1 MTTNY
6 GGDWVASAT
15 QHSRR
20 IAPAV
25 EPRSLETSQTPAPT
39 RTVSGRGSQSLR
51 RILVLLDATAVF
63 AAWMIAMLL
72 PEGLKRPGW
81 SHLPNV
87 LIAVTLATIA
97 ALATIASQR
106 LYLARVCSV
115 RAVETVRLG
124 RTAALTALLL
134 EAGERR
140 LHIDITLFGD
150 VLGAVLSFAFLTTF
164 RDGYRAW
171 LKAHR
176 RAGRH
181 SRPLV
186 IVGANE
192 EGFDLYHL
200 IGNHP
205 ELGFRVCGVVG
216 NPADVA
222 DRGYDVPWLG
232 DANHVVDAVR
242 LAGANG
248 VLVAASALSS
258 AQLNRVVRDLLV
270 AGVHVHLSSGIRG
283 IDVRRMR
290 AQPMAHEPLFYLEPI
305 SLARWQMVTKRGLDL
320 VLSGIGLLLAA
331 PVLAACALAIKLS
344 DKGPVFFRQQRVGQ
358 DGKPFTILKLRTMVV
373 DAEER
378 LSDLMEKNQREGVL
392 FKLSDDP
399 RVTKIGRILRST
411 SLDELP
417 QLINVARGDMSLVGP
432 RPALPIEVAQ
442 FDEELLARQR
452 VRPGITGLWQVE
464 ARDSASFQAYQRL
477 DLFYVENWSVSLDLA
492 ILLSTVQTVASRGIR
507 ALRRRTAPAADSAS
521 VSWLLD

>member
-25 EPRSLETSQTPAPT
+25 EQRPLETSPAPA
-39 RTVSGRGSQSLR
+39 REPSGRGSQSLR
-51 RILVLLDATAVF
+51 RLLVLLDATAVIV
-63 AAWMIAMLL
+63 AWSLALL
-72 PEGLKRPGW
+72 VPDGFDRPGV
-81 SHLPNV
+81 SSLPNII
-87 LIAVTLATIA
+87 LAVAFATA
-97 ALATIASQR
+97 ASLATIASQR

-124 RTAALTALLL
+124 RTALLTAILLQ
-134 EAGERR
+134 AGERR
-140 LHIDITLFGD
+140 LGIHLSLNEVI
-150 VLGAVLSFAFLTTF
+150 VGAGVSFALLTAS

-181 SRPLV
+181 SRPIV

-200 IGNHP
+200 VGNHP
-205 ELGFRVCGVVG
+205 ELGFRVCGIVG
-216 NPADVA
+216 SPSEVA

-232 DANHVVDAVR
+232 DINHVVEAVR
-242 LAGANG
+242 VAGANG
-248 VLVAASALSS
+248 VLVAASSLPSV
-258 AQLNRVVRDLLV
+258 QLNRVVRDLLV

-290 AQPMAHEPLFYLEPI
+290 AQPMAHEPLFYLEPV
-305 SLARWQMVTKRGLDL
+305 SLARWQMVTKRALDL
-320 VLSGIGLLLAA
+320 VLSGIGLILAA
-331 PVLAACALAIKLS
+331 PVLGACALAIKLS
-344 DKGPVFFRQQRVGQ
+344 DKGPVFFQQQRVGQ
-358 DGKPFTILKLRTMVV
+358 DGKPFTILKLRTMVT

-378 LSDLMEKNQREGVL
+378 LAGLVEKNQREGVL
-392 FKLSDDP
+392 FKLADDP
-399 RVTKIGRILRST
+399 RVTRIGRILRAT

>member
-25 EPRSLETSQTPAPT
+25 EPRPLETSPAPARAT
-39 RTVSGRGSQSLR
+39 SSRGSQQLR
-51 RILVLLDATAVF
+51 RILVLLDATAIA
-63 AAWMIAMLL
+63 AAWGIALTL
-72 PEGLKRPGW
+72 PDGLDRPGV
-81 SHLPNV
+81 SHIPNLV
-87 LIAVTLATIA
+87 IAI
-97 ALATIASQR
+97 ALATAAGLALIASQR

-124 RTAALTALLL
+124 RTAVLTALLL
-134 EAGERR
+134 QAGERR
-140 LHIDITLFGD
+140 LGIHVSLNESVG
-150 VLGAVLSFAFLTTF
+150 GAALCFAFLTAA

-181 SRPLV
+181 SRPIV
-186 IVGANE
+186 IIGANE
-192 EGFDLYHL
+192 EGFDLYRL
-200 IGNHP
+200 VGNHP

-216 NPADVA
+216 NPAEVA

-232 DANHVVDAVR
+232 DINHVVDSVR

-248 VLVAASALSS
+248 VLVAASALPS

-270 AGVHVHLSSGIRG
+270 AGIHVHLSSGIRG

-290 AQPMAHEPLFYLEPI
+290 AQPMAHEPLFYLEPV
-305 SLARWQMVTKRGLDL
+305 SLARWQMVLKRGLDL
-320 VLSGIGLLLAA
+320 VLSGLGLVLSA
-331 PVLAACALAIKLS
+331 PVLAVCAVAIKLS
-344 DKGPVFFRQQRVGQ
+344 DRGPVFFRQQRVGQ

-373 DAEER
+373 DAEAR
-378 LSDLMEKNQREGVL
+378 LADLIDKNQRDGVL

-399 RVTKIGRILRST
+399 RVTKIGRFLRAMSI
-411 SLDELP
+411 DELP

-464 ARDSASFQAYQRL
+464 ARDSTSFQAYQRL

-492 ILLSTVQTVASRGIR
+492 ILLSTVQTVATRGIR

>member
-20 IAPAV
+20 LVPAV
-25 EPRSLETSQTPAPT
+25 DTPTLEESPTPT
-39 RTVSGRGSQSLR
+39 RGAAGRGSQSLR
-51 RILVLLDATAVF
+51 RILVLLDATAVV
-63 AAWMIAMLL
+63 AAWTIAFLL
-72 PEGLKRPGW
+72 PDGLDKPGAA
-81 SHLPNV
+81 HIPNLV
-87 LIAVTLATIA
+87 MAVILATGA
-97 ALATIASQR
+97 SLAMIASQR

-124 RTAALTALLL
+124 RTAVITALLL
-134 EAGERR
+134 QAGERR
-140 LHIDITLFGD
+140 LGIHLSLNEVIG
-150 VLGAVLSFAFLTTF
+150 GAALCFAFLTAS

-181 SRPLV
+181 SRPIV
-186 IVGANE
+186 IIGANE
-192 EGFDLYHL
+192 EGFDLYRL
-200 IGNHP
+200 VGNHP
-205 ELGFRVCGVVG
+205 ELGFRVCGIVG
-216 NPADVA
+216 SPSEVA

-232 DANHVVDAVR
+232 DINHVVDAVR

-248 VLVAASALSS
+248 VLVAASSLPSV
-258 AQLNRVVRDLLV
+258 QLNRVVRDLLV

-290 AQPMAHEPLFYLEPI
+290 AQPMAHEPLFYLEPV
-305 SLARWQMVTKRGLDL
+305 SLARWQVVVKRALDL
-320 VLSGIGLLLAA
+320 VLSGFGLVMAA
-331 PVLAACALAIKLS
+331 PVLAACAMAIKLT
-344 DKGPVFFRQQRVGQ
+344 DKGPVFFKQLRVGQ
-358 DGKPFTILKLRTMVV
+358 DGKPFTILKLRTMVT

-378 LSDLMEKNQREGVL
+378 LADLVEKNQRDGVL

-399 RVTKIGRILRST
+399 RVTKVGKLLRAT

-417 QLINVARGDMSLVGP
+417 QLFNVVRGDMSLVGP

-492 ILLSTVQTVASRGIR
+492 ILLSTVQTVGGRGIR
-507 ALRRRTAPAADSAS
+507 AFRKRTAPAADSAS

>member
-1 MTTNY
+1 
-6 GGDWVASAT
+6 V
-15 QHSRR
+15 
-20 IAPAV
+20 
-25 EPRSLETSQTPAPT
+25 
-39 RTVSGRGSQSLR
+39 GSPS
-51 RILVLLDATAVF
+51 
-63 AAWMIAMLL
+63 
-72 PEGLKRPGW
+72 
-81 SHLPNV
+81 
-87 LIAVTLATIA
+87 
-97 ALATIASQR
+97 
-106 LYLARVCSV
+106 
-115 RAVETVRLG
+115 
-124 RTAALTALLL
+124 
-134 EAGERR
+134 
-140 LHIDITLFGD
+140 
-150 VLGAVLSFAFLTTF
+150 
-164 RDGYRAW
+164 
-171 LKAHR
+171 
-176 RAGRH
+176 
-181 SRPLV
+181 
-186 IVGANE
+186 
-192 EGFDLYHL
+192 
-200 IGNHP
+200 
-205 ELGFRVCGVVG
+205 
-216 NPADVA
+216 DVA

-232 DANHVVDAVR
+232 DINHVVDAVR

-248 VLVAASALSS
+248 VLVAASSLPS

-290 AQPMAHEPLFYLEPI
+290 AQPMAHEPLFYLEPV
-305 SLARWQMVTKRGLDL
+305 SLARWQMVTKRALDL

-331 PVLAACALAIKLS
+331 PVLGACALAIKLS
-344 DKGPVFFRQQRVGQ
+344 DKGPVFFKQQRVGQ

-373 DAEER
+373 DAEAR
-378 LSDLMEKNQREGVL
+378 LADLMEKNQREGVL

-399 RVTKIGRILRST
+399 RVTKIGRILRAT

>member
-15 QHSRR
+15 QHSARL
-20 IAPAV
+20 APTV
-25 EPRSLETSQTPAPT
+25 EPRSLETAPAPT
-39 RTVSGRGSQSLR
+39 RATNGRGSQSLR
-51 RILVLLDATAVF
+51 RILVLLDAAAVF
-63 AAWMIAMLL
+63 AAWSIALTF
-72 PEGLKRPGW
+72 PDGLDRPGW
-81 SHLPNV
+81 SHFPN
-87 LIAVTLATIA
+87 LIVAISLATGA
-97 ALATIASQR
+97 SLAMIASQR

-124 RTAALTALLL
+124 RTAILAALLL
-134 EAGERR
+134 QAGERR
-140 LHIDITLFGD
+140 LGIHVSLNESIG
-150 VLGAVLSFAFLTTF
+150 GAALCFAFLTAS

-181 SRPLV
+181 SRPIV
-186 IVGANE
+186 IIGANE
-192 EGFDLYHL
+192 EGYDLYRL
-200 IGNHP
+200 VGNHP

-216 NPADVA
+216 SPSEVA
-222 DRGYDVPWLG
+222 DRSYDVPWLG
-232 DANHVVDAVR
+232 DVNHVVDAVR

-248 VLVAASALSS
+248 VLVAASSLPS

-290 AQPMAHEPLFYLEPI
+290 AQPMAHEPLFYLEPV
-305 SLARWQMVTKRGLDL
+305 SLARWQMVTKRSLDL
-320 VLSGIGLLLAA
+320 VLAGIGLLLAA
-331 PVLAACALAIKLS
+331 PVLGACALAIKLS

-358 DGKPFTILKLRTMVV
+358 DGKAFTILKLRTMVI
-373 DAEER
+373 DAEDR
-378 LSDLMEKNQREGVL
+378 LADLVEKNQREGVL
-392 FKLSDDP
+392 FKLADDP
-399 RVTKIGRILRST
+399 RVTKIGRFLRST

-492 ILLSTVQTVASRGIR
+492 ILLSTVQTVSSRGIR

>member
-25 EPRSLETSQTPAPT
+25 EAPAVEPSPTPT
-39 RTVSGRGSQSLR
+39 RASSGRGSQSLR
-51 RILVLLDATAVF
+51 RILVLLDAVSVV
-63 AAWMIAMLL
+63 AAWAIALLL
-72 PEGLKRPGW
+72 PDGLDHPGVARI
-81 SHLPNV
+81 PN
-87 LIAVTLATIA
+87 LIMAVVLATA
-97 ALATIASQR
+97 ASLAMIASQR

-124 RTAALTALLL
+124 RTAVLTALLL
-134 EAGERR
+134 QAGERR
-140 LHIDITLFGD
+140 LGIQLSLNEVIG
-150 VLGAVLSFAFLTTF
+150 GAAVSFAFLTAS

-181 SRPLV
+181 SRPIV
-186 IVGANE
+186 IIGANE
-192 EGFDLYHL
+192 EGFDLYRL
-200 IGNHP
+200 VGNHP
-205 ELGFRVCGVVG
+205 ELGFRVCGIVG
-216 NPADVA
+216 SPSEVA

-232 DANHVVDAVR
+232 DIHHVVDAVR

-248 VLVAASALSS
+248 VLVAASSLPS

-270 AGVHVHLSSGIRG
+270 AGIHVHLSSGIRG

-290 AQPMAHEPLFYLEPI
+290 AQPMAHEPLFYLEPV
-305 SLARWQMVTKRGLDL
+305 SLARWQVVTKRALDL
-320 VLSGIGLLLAA
+320 VLSGIGLILAA
-331 PVLAACALAIKLS
+331 PVLGACALAIKLT
-344 DKGPVFFRQQRVGQ
+344 DQGPVFFRQQRVGQ

-373 DAEER
+373 DAEAR
-378 LSDLMEKNQREGVL
+378 LADLMEKNQREGAL

-399 RVTKIGRILRST
+399 RVTKVGRILRAT

-464 ARDSASFQAYQRL
+464 ARDSSSFQAYQRL

-507 ALRRRTAPAADSAS
+507 AFRRRTAPAADSAS

>member
-1 MTTNY
+1 M
-6 GGDWVASAT
+6 ASAT

-20 IAPAV
+20 LAPAV
-25 EPRSLETSQTPAPT
+25 ETPTVETSPTPT
-39 RTVSGRGSQSLR
+39 RVAAGRGSQSLR
-51 RILVLLDATAVF
+51 RILVVLDAAAVV
-63 AAWMIAMLL
+63 AAWSIALVL
-72 PEGLKRPGW
+72 PDGLDRPPGPAGI
-81 SHLPNV
+81 PN
-87 LIAVTLATIA
+87 LILAVIVATGASLAM
-97 ALATIASQR
+97 IASQR

-124 RTAALTALLL
+124 RTAVITALLL
-134 EAGERR
+134 QAGERR
-140 LHIDITLFGD
+140 LGIHLSLNEVIG
-150 VLGAVLSFAFLTTF
+150 GAALCFAFLTAS

-181 SRPLV
+181 SRPIV

-192 EGFDLYHL
+192 EGFDLYRL
-200 IGNHP
+200 VGNHP
-205 ELGFRVCGVVG
+205 ELGFRVCGIVG
-216 NPADVA
+216 SPSEVA

-232 DANHVVDAVR
+232 DINHVVDAVR

-248 VLVAASALSS
+248 VLVAASSLPS

-290 AQPMAHEPLFYLEPI
+290 AQPMAHEPLFYLEPV
-305 SLARWQMVTKRGLDL
+305 SLARWQVVTKRALDL
-320 VLSGIGLLLAA
+320 VLSGFGLLLAA

-378 LSDLMEKNQREGVL
+378 LADLVEKNQRDGVL

-399 RVTKIGRILRST
+399 RVDEDRQAPAGHQPRRAAPADQRGPGRHEPRRPPAGAADRGRPVRRGAAGPPAGPPRDHRPVAGRGPRQRLVPGLPAARPLLRGELVGQPRPGHPP
-411 SLDELP
+411 LDRPDRGRPGHPGLP
-417 QLINVARGDMSLVGP
+417 QAHRSGGRQRLG
-432 RPALPIEVAQ
+432 
-442 FDEELLARQR
+442 LLA
-452 VRPGITGLWQVE
+452 
-464 ARDSASFQAYQRL
+464 A
-477 DLFYVENWSVSLDLA
+477 
-492 ILLSTVQTVASRGIR
+492 
-507 ALRRRTAPAADSAS
+507 
-521 VSWLLD
+521 

>member
-1 MTTNY
+1 
-6 GGDWVASAT
+6 VASAT

-20 IAPAV
+20 LAPAV
-25 EPRSLETSQTPAPT
+25 DAPPVEATSPAPSRGT
-39 RTVSGRGSQSLR
+39 TPGRGSQSLR
-51 RILVLLDATAVF
+51 RILVVLDATAVV
-63 AAWMIAMLL
+63 AAWAIALTL
-72 PEGLKRPGW
+72 PDGLDAPGPA
-81 SHLPNV
+81 HIPNLV
-87 LIAVTLATIA
+87 LAVLLATGA

-124 RTAALTALLL
+124 RTAVLTALLL
-134 EAGERR
+134 QAGERR
-140 LHIDITLFGD
+140 LGIHLSVNEAVG
-150 VLGAVLSFAFLTTF
+150 GAALCFAFLTAF

-181 SRPLV
+181 SRPIV
-186 IVGANE
+186 IIGANE
-192 EGFDLYHL
+192 EGYDLYRL
-200 IGNHP
+200 
-205 ELGFRVCGVVG
+205 VG
-216 NPADVA
+216 NPSEVA

-232 DANHVVDAVR
+232 DLNHVIDAVR
-242 LAGANG
+242 MAGANG
-248 VLVAASALSS
+248 VLVAASSLPS

-270 AGVHVHLSSGIRG
+270 AGVHVHLSSGIKG

-290 AQPMAHEPLFYLEPI
+290 AQPMAHEPLFYLEPV
-305 SLARWQMVTKRGLDL
+305 SLARWQVVTKRALDL
-320 VLSGIGLLLAA
+320 ILSGFGLLLAA
-331 PVLAACALAIKLS
+331 PVLAACALAIKMT
-344 DKGPVFFRQQRVGQ
+344 DKGPVFFKQQRVGL

-373 DAEER
+373 DAEDR
-378 LSDLMEKNQREGVL
+378 LADLMEKNQREGVL

-399 RVTKIGRILRST
+399 RVTRVGKIMRAT

-417 QLINVARGDMSLVGP
+417 QLINVVRGDMSLVGP

-464 ARDSASFQAYQRL
+464 ARDSSSFQAYQRL

-492 ILLSTVQTVASRGIR
+492 ILLSTVQTVGARGIR
-507 ALRRRTAPAADSAS
+507 AFRKRTAPAADSAS